1 MCFALLNAYKVPHL
15 YKFLPTR
22 TPCQYAPMDGV
33 MEWWAVCCIL
43 HLLVEVTDGKV
54 RVRNLCL
61 STSHPPLKQTFQN
74 GEPDLEMVC
83 F

>member
-1 MCFALLNAYKVPHL
+1 MRIKFHTFISFSQHVHL
-15 YKFLPTR
+15 VSML
-22 TPCQYAPMDGV
+22 QWMVLWNGGLS
-33 MEWWAVCCIL
+33 VCCIL

-83 F
+83 L